1 MEISPYMLTL
11 LLIYSFLFGMSA
23 GAFNDI
29 SRIVRAFLGVRY
41 SGKRFDKLYAVKLPL
56 VGRLEADREQKL
68 RKRRA
73 LSVLIFFQ
81 DILLFIYL
89 GCGTVILNY
98 YLNRGQLRLYTVAA
112 VAAGFALY
120 YFTLGKIVMLLSEG
134 IIFFI
139 RAISLILFYII
150 SRPFILIFGAVLRIL
165 RSVLKKL
172 RSALEKKRAIRYN
185 KEKQAEIV
193 GLSYRGFLE

>member
-1 MEISPYMLTL
+1 MEISPYMLML
-11 LLIYSFLFGMSA
+11 LLIYSVLFGMSA

-81 DILLFIYL
+81 DIRLFIYL

-112 VAAGFALY
+112 VAAGFVLY

-139 RAISLILFYII
+139 RAISLILFYVI
-150 SRPFILIFGAVLRIL
+150 SRPFTLIFRAVLRIL
-165 RSVLKKL
+165 RSTLKKL
-172 RSALEKKRAIRYN
+172 RSALEKKRAMRYN
-185 KEKQAEIV
+185 KEKQDESV
-193 GLSYRGFLE
+193 ELSHRGSSE